1 MKDNFMNL
9 VEKRRTIYNL
19 GKLKHISED
28 EIVELVQNAVK
39 HCPTAFNSQSGRIVV
54 LFGENYQKLWDITME
69 SLRKIVPENAF
80 AATES
85 RINSF
90 KAGSGT
96 VLFFED
102 EDVVSSL
109 QEKFPLYKDN
119 FPKWSLEA
127 NGMLQYIVWTALAE
141 KNIGASLQHYNP
153 VIDAEVTKVWN
164 LPKSWNL
171 IAQMPFGNIEKP
183 ADIKT
188 FEPIEKRVKVFK

>member
-1 MKDNFMNL
+1 MTGNFMDL
-9 VEKRRTIYNL
+9 VEKRRSIYNL

-39 HCPTAFNSQSGRIVV
+39 HCPTAFNSQSGRVVV
-54 LFGENYQKLWDITME
+54 LFGEGYQKLWNITLE
-69 SLRKIVPENAF
+69 CLQKIVPENAF
-80 AATES
+80 ATTET

-90 KAGSGT
+90 KSGSGT

-102 EDVVSSL
+102 EDVVTGL
-109 QEKFPLYKDN
+109 QEKFSLYKDN
-119 FPKWSLEA
+119 FPKWSLQA
-127 NGMLQYIVWTALAE
+127 NGMLQYVVWDALAE

-153 VIDAEVTKVWN
+153 LIDAEVTKTWN

-171 IAQMPFGNIEKP
+171 IAQMPFGSIEKP

-188 FEPIEKRVKVFK
+188 FEAIEKRVKVFK